1 MSYTYKLLGNH
12 TEPTVVGQ
20 PIEFILRKEDGAWIP
35 KDEANTDYQEYLKW
49 IAEGNTAEEA
59 DDTLTWDDIRA
70 KRDGILSSTDW
81 TMTTGATVDQAQWAA
96 YRQTIRDL
104 PQTYKDK
111 TPDDV
116 VWPTQPSTKG
126 PNS

>member
-1 MSYTYKLLGNH
+1 MSYKLTNPLISGDPV
-12 TEPTVVGQ
+12 TTV
-20 PIEFILRKEDGAWIP
+20 IRLSDNAFIP
-35 KDEANTDYQEYLKW
+35 FDEANTDYQEYLEW
-49 IAEGNTAEEA
+49 VAEGNTPEA
-59 DDTLTWDDIRA
+59 ADGLTWNDIRA

-96 YRQTIRDL
+96 YRQNLRDL

-116 VWPTQPSTKG
+116 VWPTQPSTAG
-126 PNS
+126 PNT